1 MNQDRIK
8 KMESTAQK
16 LLSEIIFE
24 EIEDVEKI
32 FWIIT
37 ILWVK
42 ISPDLSYLDVFI
54 SSFKEKKILPKTLAK
69 HGYNIQHKMNKKFD
83 IVKIPK
89 IRFRYDD
96 SGENYT
102 SIDAILREIKE
113 EIDK

>member
-1 MNQDRIK
+1 
-8 KMESTAQK
+8 
-16 LLSEIIFE
+16 
-24 EIEDVEKI
+24 
-32 FWIIT
+32 
-37 ILWVK
+37 
-42 ISPDLSYLDVFI
+42 
-54 SSFKEKKILPKTLAK
+54 
-69 HGYNIQHKMNKKFD
+69 MNKKFD